1 MTQPAWPSTQWQ
13 IFSHDY
19 DTQASFYAV
28 KKAAKQIHVQ
38 LNLPTRD
45 VAVVNNSQLM
55 MNGLTVRARVFDT
68 AGKLLQEKT
77 ATATAP
83 SNATTVATG
92 LDLQPAIESAGVVL
106 VKLELKDSSGKPISD
121 NFYWLAGRKQDY
133 RLMDNIAPASL
144 DVTAH
149 VTPVT
154 NGGSTSVRRQLSR
167 LSSS

>member
-1 MTQPAWPSTQWQ
+1 
-13 IFSHDY
+13 
-19 DTQASFYAV
+19 
-28 KKAAKQIHVQ
+28 
-38 LNLPTRD
+38 
-45 VAVVNNSQLM
+45 
-55 MNGLTVRARVFDT
+55 
-68 AGKLLQEKT
+68 
-77 ATATAP
+77 
-83 SNATTVATG
+83 
-92 LDLQPAIESAGVVL
+92 
-106 VKLELKDSSGKPISD
+106 LELKDSSGKPISD